1 MHSFASVKSRRPR
14 HGIKNHPCKQA
25 LYNYTKCE
33 TAGLQSKYKVFHF
46 CLCSLLPFTVILLC
60 FLEAITDFETNV
72 SDKSFIEEQRFE
84 AIIASLSSSNNKY
97 RYVGYTCRLYM
108 PTLTPTHWRAQGVHD
123 WSTHERA
130 WRRYRESRWL
140 LQSTKEMSKQIRVSI
155 VWNAL
160 YKRHSTINEQAIG
173 LDTC

>member
-1 MHSFASVKSRRPR
+1 MKTTRLTSCLGRGRRLRLNRKFNFAGPR
-14 HGIKNHPCKQA
+14 H
-25 LYNYTKCE
+25 
-33 TAGLQSKYKVFHF
+33 FHVLDVDVLDLNLSIEI
-46 CLCSLLPFTVILLC
+46 CTQRDDVICVTQVNLINSMWSVWRRL
-60 FLEAITDFETNV
+60 
-72 SDKSFIEEQRFE
+72 
-84 AIIASLSSSNNKY
+84 
-97 RYVGYTCRLYM
+97 CRLYM